1 MVKRYVCYP
10 RSNKA
15 DMVALTPEL
24 LASTGYYDDFRK
36 YVREEDYAA
45 LEARCIAKDIL
56 CESVM
61 ATNGKLKAKLKELRG
76 ALSRLHINDAT
87 QEPALKAGEVES

>member
-1 MVKRYVCYP
+1 MAVKRYVCYP

-24 LASTGYYDDFRK
+24 LASTAYYDDFRK

-45 LEARCIAKDIL
+45 LEA
-56 CESVM
+56 
-61 ATNGKLKAKLKELRG
+61 KAY
-76 ALSRLHINDAT
+76 
-87 QEPALKAGEVES
+87 KAGTVAGELQMRVNQLEAECERLREELNKGTINKCRIEI